1 MSGHAQEPTNSV
13 NEDDLAPTETAGY
26 KVGAKKTL
34 DEYSKLDAEDE
45 SLNKWKAS
53 LGLGAGGAVG
63 KSDGPSVSPL
73 TLCLH
78 SASRPSPI
86 ELDLSS
92 PQALAGL
99 KANPVVIKEGSEYN
113 VEIKFL
119 VNNLVSGL
127 KYIQV
132 VKRAGIQVDKL
143 ESMIG
148 SYGPSADPVVK
159 RFVTEEA
166 PSGMLARSGTYT
178 VRSRVLDDD
187 KTVYVDFEWSFK
199 LAKEWQRP

>member
-13 NEDDLAPTETAGY
+13 HDDDLAPTETEGY

-34 DEYSKLDAEDE
+34 DEYSQLDAEDE

-53 LGLGAGGAVG
+53 LGLGAGGAAG
-63 KSDGPSVSPL
+63 SSEGPTVSPL
-73 TLCLH
+73 TLSLI
-78 SASRPSPI
+78 SASRPTPI

-92 PQALAGL
+92 PGALAGL
-99 KANPVVIKEGSEYN
+99 KSNPVVIKEGAEYN
-113 VEIKFL
+113 VELKFR
-119 VNNLVSGL
+119 VGNLVSGL

-132 VKRAGIQVDKL
+132 VKRAGISVDKL

-166 PSGMLARSGTYT
+166 PSGMIARSGTYT
-178 VRSRVLDDD
+178 VRSRILDDD
-187 KTVYVDFEWSFK
+187 KNVYVDFEWAFK
-199 LAKEWQRP
+199 LAKEW